1 MDRRFQQVDTETGE
15 VVDGYVAVL
24 MPKRRNAFGQDWHAM
39 AQSAW
44 DMIATADLSG
54 ADFRVMAALMAR
66 LDFENLIQ
74 VQQVEIA
81 EHLGMQK
88 QNVGRSIKR
97 LVEMGILLE
106 GPKIGRSRSFRLN
119 PNFGWKGSAKGHHRA
134 IQERMKQA
142 GLSVVKGR
150 GQQEGDAHLQQDA
163 FEGA

>member
-1 MDRRFQQVDTETGE
+1 
-15 VVDGYVAVL
+15 
-24 MPKRRNAFGQDWHAM
+24 
-39 AQSAW
+39 
-44 DMIATADLSG
+44 MIATADLSG

-106 GPKIGRSRSFRLN
+106 GPKIGRSRSCRLN
-119 PNFGWKGSAKGHHRA
+119 PNFGWQGSAKGHHRA

-142 GLSVVKGR
+142 GLSVVKGG
-150 GQQEGDAHLQQDA
+150 GQQEGS
-163 FEGA
+163 EGA

>member
-44 DMIATADLSG
+44 DMIATADLKQE
-54 ADFRVMAALMAR
+54 DFRVMAALMAR

-74 VQQVEIA
+74 VPQIEVA
-81 EHLGMQK
+81 EKLGMQR
-88 QNVGRSIKR
+88 QNVNRSIKR
-97 LVEMGILLE
+97 LVEMGMLLE

-119 PNFGWKGSAKGHHRA
+119 PNFGWKGSAKGHHKA
-134 IQERMKQA
+134 IQERMRQA
-142 GLSVVKGR
+142 GLSVVAGG
-150 GQQEGDAHLQQDA
+150 GQQEGDVK
-163 FEGA
+163 GA